1 MRQYRWEREKQSEGL
16 RWYLAPIGGGNP
28 VAAIVPNDPESRRLR
43 YRAEVS
49 FSGHGRGR
57 DWASAAEAR
66 GWVEQTL
73 TDWAEWRGC
82 KVKKL
87 FAFSERQRGIATTI
101 IVVGALIGFA
111 AVLFI
116 TAAER
121 FWVPSTEA
129 VEQGV
134 PAPARPVSQPTKADC
149 RPLVRAYRTAGW
161 VSHYPPFSVWWG
173 QSVNIVYVYDDGRGP

>member
-1 MRQYRWEREKQSEGL
+1 
-16 RWYLAPIGGGNP
+16 RWYLVPISGGNP

-49 FSGHGRGR
+49 FFGHGRGR
-57 DWASAAEAR
+57 DCASAAEAR

-82 KVKKL
+82 KVNKL

-116 TAAER
+116 TVAEM

-161 VSHYPPFSVWWG
+161 VSHYPPF
-173 QSVNIVYVYDDGRGP
+173 